1 MKICLIRPSFGSYFQ
16 ITPPLSLGYLS
27 SSLKKYGYKDITMID
42 ASLKKYSPRQTAEE
56 LLKTGGAD
64 IVGIQVYTGSQNW
77 TKEFIEILRKNC
89 PKIISVVGGPHIT
102 ALQQLALDYIDPD
115 YGILGEGETS
125 LVELIKFL
133 DGKVTSEKE
142 ITGLMYKEKGKWL
155 HATEKYGFVRDA
167 DKIPFPDW
175 EMLQPNN
182 YFKYM
187 QSVSMPLRGENPIP
201 ILTSRGCPFQCT
213 FCCSG
218 ATNRRIM
225 RYRSPENVVAEI
237 QFLKEKYGV
246 DEIFFSDDNLT
257 MDIERAK
264 KIFSLMIEKKLNLH
278 WRAPNGIRID
288 RIDEELVEKM
298 AQSGGYYVGVG
309 IESGNTD
316 VIKRIKKNIDLR
328 GVKEKVELLHKYKI
342 KVSGF
347 FMTGILNETVS
358 EADDTL
364 KFALSVPFDRIQ
376 VCNFVPYPGSED
388 FDRIFLLGNPKKY
401 KENVIKFQKSGIIP
415 KFQKIS
421 LKEVY
426 KQQRKIL
433 TYFYFRPKILFDIVI
448 NFKISQL
455 KALSNH
461 PFVQKWFST
470 GKEWYDN

>member
-27 SSLKKYGYKDITMID
+27 SSLKKSGIKDIEMID
-42 ASLKKYSPRQTAEE
+42 ASLLKSDPKKTVENLCGNEIPNV
-56 LLKTGGAD
+56 
-64 IVGIQVYTGSQNW
+64 VGIQVYTGSQNW

-89 PKIISVVGGPHIT
+89 PKVISIVGGPHIT
-102 ALQQLALDYIDPD
+102 ALQQFALDYLNPG
-115 YGILGEGETS
+115 YGILGEGESS

-187 QSVSMPLRGENPIP
+187 QSVSMPLRGKNPIP
-201 ILTSRGCPFQCT
+201 ILTSRGCPYQCT

-218 ATNRRIM
+218 VTNKRIM

-237 QFLKEKYGV
+237 QFLKDKYGV

-264 KIFSLMIEKKLNLH
+264 KIFSLMIGKKLNIH

-316 VIKRIKKNIDLR
+316 VIKRIKKNIDLK

-347 FMTGILNETVS
+347 FMTGILNETAL
-358 EADDTL
+358 EANDTL
-364 KFALSVPFDRIQ
+364 KFALSIPFDRIQ

-388 FDRIFLLGNPKKY
+388 FDRIFLSSNQKKY
-401 KENVIKFQKSGIIP
+401 KENVIKFQKSGFIP
-415 KFQKIS
+415 KFQKMS
-421 LKEVY
+421 LKGIY
-426 KQQRKIL
+426 KRQRKIL
-433 TYFYFRPKILFDIVI
+433 TYFYFRPKTLFDIIV

-461 PFVQKWFST
+461 PFVQKWLSAK
-470 GKEWYDN
+470 KEWYDD